1 MSNLLLLRG
10 SIYFGIWLNL
20 FYLWVIY
27 RTFACMF
34 ERLQQ
39 KWKVSGWRLLLILV
53 TFALGG
59 SLCGYLGRQLL
70 GLFDIEAAI
79 IRIPLYIILVTILW
93 PFCVILISIPTGQFS
108 FFRSYLKK
116 LGRRLGV
123 GSRESGVES
132 PNIKQVKTN
141 TLIQEIHQPSTIS
154 APATGHQTAP
164 LRIAIFASGA
174 GSNAQKII
182 DHFRNS
188 QSVSI
193 GLIACNKPGAGVL
206 DIAEREHI
214 PVLLIEKEPFFRG
227 NGYVDEL
234 KAAGIDFIVLA
245 GFLWKVP
252 ATLTAAYPNRIVN
265 IHPALL
271 PRYGGKG
278 MYGMHVHEAIVA
290 AGETESGITIHFVDN
305 VYDNGA
311 IIFQATCAIEPGDTP
326 EILAQ
331 KIHLLEHAHYPR
343 VVEEVV
349 AHLQKQR

>member
-1 MSNLLLLRG
+1 
-10 SIYFGIWLNL
+10 
-20 FYLWVIY
+20 
-27 RTFACMF
+27 MF

-70 GLFDIEAAI
+70 GLFDIEPAV

-93 PFCVILISIPTGQFS
+93 PFCVILISIPFGQFN

-116 LGRRLGV
+116 MGRRIRGRKSEV
-123 GSRESGVES
+123 GSTKWTVGKQEV
-132 PNIKQVKTN
+132 KQVKTN
-141 TLIQEIHQPSTIS
+141 TLIQETQPSTGS
-154 APATGHQTAP
+154 ARANGTQITP
-164 LRIAIFASGA
+164 LRVAIFASGA

-182 DHFRNS
+182 DYFRNNA
-188 QSVSI
+188 SVSI
-193 GLIACNKPGAGVL
+193 ALIACNKPGAGVL
-206 DIAEREHI
+206 GIAEREHI

-227 NGYVDEL
+227 NGYVEEL
-234 KAAGIDFIVLA
+234 NAARIDFIVLA

-252 ATLTAAYPNRIVN
+252 STLTSAFPNRIVN

-278 MYGMHVHEAIVA
+278 MYGMHVHEAIIA
-290 AGETESGITIHFVDN
+290 AGEPESGITIHYVDN
-305 VYDNGA
+305 VYDNGD

-326 EILAQ
+326 AMLAE
-331 KIHLLEHAHYPR
+331 KVHLLEHAHYPR
-343 VVEEVV
+343 VIEGVLS
-349 AHLQKQR
+349 HLQKQR